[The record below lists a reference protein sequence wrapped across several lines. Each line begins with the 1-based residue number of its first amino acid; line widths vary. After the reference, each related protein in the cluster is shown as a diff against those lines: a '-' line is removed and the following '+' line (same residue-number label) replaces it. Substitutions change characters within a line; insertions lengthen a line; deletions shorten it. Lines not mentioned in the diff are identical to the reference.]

1 MYLYS
6 GYNLEV
12 SSIKK
17 PQPTNQSRP
26 PPPQVWKILPALPKY
41 LFPVLSGEN
50 YWNSLFCKTGR
61 TVKETSL

>member
-17 PQPTNQSRP
+17 PQPTNQSVPVP
-26 PPPQVWKILPALPKY
+26 PP
-41 LFPVLSGEN
+41 
-50 YWNSLFCKTGR
+50 SLKD
-61 TVKETSL
+61 TSSTS